1 MASELSTH
9 MNLLF
14 RYENKWRIDS
24 SILKSIAV
32 YFSKFEIIRYLNIPI
47 REEISSLFLNY
58 FNFSNH
64 REEGEESTSRESDTR
79 ELGLINSLKH
89 LYLAFYDKSRPII
102 TFLML
107 ECPFSSERVRFL
119 TTKKKKEKKIFMHL
133 SLEKKKEEETNTDR
147 HNWTG
152 KSVAKN
158 EFLKRRGKTNF
169 RWERMN
175 ENNFNDAK
183 LNV

>member
-89 LYLAFYDKSRPII
+89 LYLAFYDKSDESRPII

-119 TTKKKKEKKIFMHL
+119 TTKKKK
-133 SLEKKKEEETNTDR
+133 SLYAFIPGEKKKKKLIPTAI
-147 HNWTG
+147 TG
-152 KSVAKN
+152 Q
-158 EFLKRRGKTNF
+158 
-169 RWERMN
+169 ER
-175 ENNFNDAK
+175 A
-183 LNV
+183 

>member
-1 MASELSTH
+1 MS
-9 MNLLF
+9 F
-14 RYENKWRIDS
+14 FQR
-24 SILKSIAV
+24 KSPV
-32 YFSKFEIIRYLNIPI
+32 
-47 REEISSLFLNY
+47 
-58 FNFSNH
+58 FND
-64 REEGEESTSRESDTR
+64 E
-79 ELGLINSLKH
+79 
-89 LYLAFYDKSRPII
+89 
-102 TFLML
+102 
-107 ECPFSSERVRFL
+107 
-119 TTKKKKEKKIFMHL
+119 KKEKKVFMHL
-133 SLEKKKEEETNTDR
+133 SLEKKKEETNTDR

>member
-119 TTKKKKEKKIFMHL
+119 TTKKKKK
-133 SLEKKKEEETNTDR
+133 SLCIYPWRKKKEETNTDR

>member
-1 MASELSTH
+1 
-9 MNLLF
+9 
-14 RYENKWRIDS
+14 
-24 SILKSIAV
+24 
-32 YFSKFEIIRYLNIPI
+32 
-47 REEISSLFLNY
+47 
-58 FNFSNH
+58 
-64 REEGEESTSRESDTR
+64 
-79 ELGLINSLKH
+79 
-89 LYLAFYDKSRPII
+89 
-102 TFLML
+102 
-107 ECPFSSERVRFL
+107 
-119 TTKKKKEKKIFMHL
+119 MHL